1 MESSTSEP
9 TKFSTVTTTPGC
21 SMTQQSAVTVA
32 SQNYTPLSISTEEDD
47 DYYFQKRAYDNELG
61 YTSTEKQFEAYIQAA
76 INNYTSYHGLD
87 DVALKPTMSVRDVIV
102 KPTMSVR
109 DAIVRLQNTSAGVR
123 GWAVSGIKAST
134 SSSSS

>member
-9 TKFSTVTTTPGC
+9 TKFSTATTTPGC
-21 SMTQQSAVTVA
+21 TSQIVTPPA
-32 SQNYTPLSISTEEDD
+32 MGQPYTPLSISTEDD
-47 DYYFQKRAYDNELG
+47 NYYFEKRAYENELG
-61 YTSTEKQFEAYIQAA
+61 YTSTDKQFEAYIQAA

-87 DVALKPTMSVRDVIV
+87 DVALKSTMSVQDAIH

-123 GWAVSGIKAST
+123 GWAVSGIKASA